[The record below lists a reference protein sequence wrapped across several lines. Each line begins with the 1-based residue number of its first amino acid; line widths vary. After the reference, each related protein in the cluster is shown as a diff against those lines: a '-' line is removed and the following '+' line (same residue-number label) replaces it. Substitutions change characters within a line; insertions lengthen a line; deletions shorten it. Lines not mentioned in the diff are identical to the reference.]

1 MLYQCAICKKPF
13 DMLDDY
19 DKHVSET
26 GHDQYIEW
34 DKSEF
39 LKARDQTAQYLEE
52 YIKKGW
58 VRYETDEKTGKLMV
72 VRGPK
77 FDEMLKESK
86 NPKS

>member
-1 MLYQCAICKKPF
+1 
-13 DMLDDY
+13 MLDDY

-34 DKSEF
+34 DKSDF
-39 LKARDQTAQYLEE
+39 LKAQDQTAQYLEE

-58 VRYETDEKTGKLMV
+58 VRYETDEKTGKLMA

-77 FDEMLKESK
+77 FDEMMKASK
-86 NPKS
+86 NLKSQKFNPENS